1 MILGFYV
8 PPYGNVAWAALPE
21 EGEQPPR
28 YATGLL
34 PGGGGIAAVAG
45 FLACHLRVHG
55 AAAPRAV
62 VLAPDDGSGVDE
74 LRGWCPPNPRTRW
87 CAATEAMAAASAAE
101 MAKAKAEDSWATWL
115 RVGAEPN
122 VVRAAA
128 LAWCEL
134 RSLSAA

>member
-1 MILGFYV
+1 MIFGFYV
-8 PPYGNVAWAALPE
+8 PPYGEAAWAALPE
-21 EGEQPPR
+21 DGEQPPR
-28 YATGLL
+28 YATGVI

-74 LRGWCPPNPRTRW
+74 LRQWLPATPRTRW
-87 CAATEAMAAASAAE
+87 CAATEAMAAAAVDE
-101 MAKAKAEDSWATWL
+101 MSTADDSWAICL
-115 RVGAEPN
+115 RVGAAPN

-128 LAWCEL
+128 MAWKEL
-134 RSLSAA
+134 RRLAV